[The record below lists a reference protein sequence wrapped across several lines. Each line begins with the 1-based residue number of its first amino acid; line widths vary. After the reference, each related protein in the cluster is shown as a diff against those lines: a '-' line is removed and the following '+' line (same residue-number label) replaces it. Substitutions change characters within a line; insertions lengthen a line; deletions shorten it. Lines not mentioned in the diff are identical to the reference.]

1 MCGIAG
7 AVNFNGAPV
16 SPQDVKE
23 MCRRLVHRG
32 PDEEGYHVS
41 EHAVLG
47 VQRLKIV
54 GLVNGSQPVSNQAG
68 TVFCV
73 FNGEIYNY
81 RELRESLIEEGYVFK
96 TSTDAEVI
104 VHLYD
109 KLGLSFVKS
118 LRGMWA
124 IALYDTT
131 QRRLVLAKDI
141 AGKKPLHYH
150 VTKHGNVIFASELN
164 SLVSHPE
171 VQKTISAE
179 AVDRFLSYRIIPA
192 PLTIY
197 NEIFKVEPGTIV
209 VFADGN
215 VTKTKYWSF
224 DFSTRFNGLSEA
236 DLVEQLRKLLLE
248 SVERRLYSEVPLGAL
263 LSGGLDS
270 SLIVAIMSRLR
281 KDPIHTFSIG
291 FEDRNFNEL
300 RFARLVSEH
309 CKTIYHEYIISPD
322 EAIAAIRQLLVHYGE
337 PYAFPS
343 AIACYFMSW
352 LARQFVT
359 VVLTGDGADEVFCGY
374 DRYKIFAELPR
385 LPERPNWLAR
395 VDLDLLE
402 QARGDLAVEYQSI
415 LTDGLR
421 DSLKRRLYS
430 RSFIN
435 QLGEFPAN
443 YVREKFAR
451 QNGLPNR
458 LTRAMDVDCN
468 FWLPDAQ
475 LVKIDIAS
483 MAHSIEVRCPMLDQ
497 SILEF
502 ATGINVSHKL
512 ANGNEKH
519 LLKLVAQ
526 EFLPPEITSRPKKE
540 LAVPLEN
547 WLASSLR
554 EEITSTLL
562 ADETLARGYFDPDAL
577 IEFVKDFQIA
587 DSYSIWTLYIL
598 EQWHRLTSEAAPAA
612 VLCEISVT
620 SPLS

>member
-7 AVNFNGAPV
+7 AVSFNGAPL
-16 SPQDVKE
+16 SPVDVKE

-54 GLVNGSQPVSNQAG
+54 GLVNGSQPVSNHAG

-81 RELRESLIEEGYVFK
+81 RELRASLIEEGYVFK
-96 TSTDAEVI
+96 TNTDAEVI

-109 KLGLSFVKS
+109 KLGLAFVKS

-124 IALYDTT
+124 IALYDATRE
-131 QRRLVLAKDI
+131 QLVLAKDI

-150 VTKHGNVIFASELN
+150 VTKDGTVIFSSELN

-171 VQKTISAE
+171 VKTTISAE

-197 NEIFKVEPGTIV
+197 NEVFKVEPGTIV
-209 VFADGN
+209 VFADGD

-224 DFSTRFNGLSEA
+224 DFSTRFDELSEA
-236 DLVEQLRKLLLE
+236 ELVGRLRKLLLE

-343 AIACYFMSW
+343 AIACYFMSR

-374 DRYKIFAELPR
+374 DRYKIFAELPQ
-385 LPERPNWLAR
+385 LPQRPEWMAR
-395 VDLDLLE
+395 VDVDLL
-402 QARGDLAVEYQSI
+402 QHARGDLAVEYQSI

-421 DSLKRRLYS
+421 DS
-430 RSFIN
+430 
-435 QLGEFPAN
+435 
-443 YVREKFAR
+443 
-451 QNGLPNR
+451 
-458 LTRAMDVDCN
+458 
-468 FWLPDAQ
+468 
-475 LVKIDIAS
+475 
-483 MAHSIEVRCPMLDQ
+483 
-497 SILEF
+497 
-502 ATGINVSHKL
+502 
-512 ANGNEKH
+512 
-519 LLKLVAQ
+519 
-526 EFLPPEITSRPKKE
+526 
-540 LAVPLEN
+540 
-547 WLASSLR
+547 
-554 EEITSTLL
+554 
-562 ADETLARGYFDPDAL
+562 
-577 IEFVKDFQIA
+577 
-587 DSYSIWTLYIL
+587 
-598 EQWHRLTSEAAPAA
+598 
-612 VLCEISVT
+612 
-620 SPLS
+620 